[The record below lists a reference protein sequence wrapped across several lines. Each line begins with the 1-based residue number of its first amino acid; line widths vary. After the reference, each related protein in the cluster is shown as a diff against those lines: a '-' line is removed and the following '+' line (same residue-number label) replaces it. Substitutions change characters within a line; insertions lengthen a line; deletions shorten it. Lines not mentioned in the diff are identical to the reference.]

1 MTKPD
6 LDLVHLVTR
15 RYGEMQGLR
24 TALNGVTLLAV
35 WAILGYLSPQR
46 QPLAF
51 AVTATLWAA
60 LAMWGEHRVRLH
72 YARRFGRVILPGSE
86 FQHSFRS
93 LPYYP
98 QMVLL
103 ISTAVIMG
111 GWFGVVVL
119 PALALQYAFVAWR
132 DRPHR
137 THWLLPAL
145 VGAGFFFA
153 FTRISNLAQF
163 REWQWHVIVAGGL
176 SLIVAGLLDH
186 GVLLR
191 GMHSAPAADSTAST
205 DHVHTN

>member
-1 MTKPD
+1 
-6 LDLVHLVTR
+6 LELIHLVTR

-51 AVTATLWAA
+51 GVAATLWAA

-72 YARRFGRVILPGSE
+72 YAGRFGRVIRPGSE
-86 FQHSFRS
+86 FEHSFRS

-103 ISTAVIMG
+103 ISTAVIIG

-119 PALALQYAFVAWR
+119 PVLAGQYAFVAWR
-132 DRPHR
+132 DWPHR

-145 VGAGFFFA
+145 VAAGFFVA
-153 FTRISNLAQF
+153 FMRVTNVAQF
-163 REWQWHVIVAGGL
+163 REWQWHVIVVGGL

-186 GVLLR
+186 GVLLK
-191 GMHSAPAADSTAST
+191 GMHSDPATTDAAST
-205 DHVHTN
+205 VEHADTI